1 MYKFDR
7 EAYDRRMEWY
17 RDARFGM
24 FIHWGLYAIPARGEW
39 VRSTEQIPKEDYMKY
54 FEEFNPVDFEPRK
67 WAKAAKEAGMKYV
80 VLTAKHH
87 DGFCLFDSQYTDFKS
102 TNTKCG
108 RDLVAEYVDAVRA
121 EGLKV
126 GLYFSLL
133 DWFHDDFPHY
143 GDRNHPMRNNPA
155 YKNDDRDFDRYL
167 TYMHNQVREIC
178 TNYGKLDVLWFDF
191 SYDTLRGEAWKATE
205 LINMVRKLQPDVII
219 DFSTAKAV
227 PALLAFS
234 KAKKIPVVLCTT
246 ALSEE
251 TTALMQETSKEV
263 AILKSA
269 NMSVGV
275 NLLLDLVQRA
285 AVILAESGFD
295 IEIVEKHHNQKIDA
309 PSGTAMAL
317 ADAINQA
324 MEERYHYVYD
334 RSQVREKREKTE
346 IGIHAVR
353 GGNIVGEHDVI
364 FAGRDEVIELTHRA
378 TSREVFAVGAVKAA
392 KFLAGKPAGLYTMKE
407 VLQ

>member
-1 MYKFDR
+1 MVNVI
-7 EAYDRRMEWY
+7 
-17 RDARFGM
+17 
-24 FIHWGLYAIPARGEW
+24 IHG
-39 VRSTEQIPKEDYMKY
+39 
-54 FEEFNPVDFEPRK
+54 
-67 WAKAAKEAGMKYV
+67 
-80 VLTAKHH
+80 
-87 DGFCLFDSQYTDFKS
+87 
-102 TNTKCG
+102 CG
-108 RDLVAEYVDAVRA
+108 GKMGHVVAELVKNEPDCQVVAGIDPTTPA
-121 EGLKV
+121 L
-126 GLYFSLL
+126 
-133 DWFHDDFPHY
+133 DFPVF
-143 GDRNHPMRNNPA
+143 PSCEA
-155 YKNDDRDFDRYL
+155 
-167 TYMHNQVREIC
+167 C
-178 TNYGKLDVLWFDF
+178 DVA
-191 SYDTLRGEAWKATE
+191 G
-205 LINMVRKLQPDVII
+205 DVII

-392 KFLAGKPAGLYTMKE
+392 KFLAGKPARSIYYEGSSAISTKNPLRWNLRGFSFLFFFFFILFPFP
-407 VLQ
+407 LQADRYFLLPLQCLPEESSPSG

>member
-1 MYKFDR
+1 MIRAIMNGCHGVMGHVITDIISKD
-7 EAYDRRMEWY
+7 
-17 RDARFGM
+17 DAVEIVAGVDM
-24 FIHWGLYAIPARGEW
+24 NTETYAG
-39 VRSTEQIPKEDYMKY
+39 Y
-54 FEEFNPVDFEPRK
+54 PV
-67 WAKAAKEAGMKYV
+67 
-80 VLTAKHH
+80 
-87 DGFCLFDSQYTDFKS
+87 FKS
-102 TNTKCG
+102 
-108 RDLVAEYVDAVRA
+108 LAEC
-121 EGLKV
+121 
-126 GLYFSLL
+126 
-133 DWFHDDFPHY
+133 P
-143 GDRNHPMRNNPA
+143 
-155 YKNDDRDFDRYL
+155 
-167 TYMHNQVREIC
+167 
-178 TNYGKLDVLWFDF
+178 
-191 SYDTLRGEAWKATE
+191 EA
-205 LINMVRKLQPDVII
+205 DVII

>member
-1 MYKFDR
+1 MAAHCRSVSDEEKTMIRAIMNGCHGVMGHVITDIISK
-7 EAYDRRMEWY
+7 D
-17 RDARFGM
+17 DAIEIVAGVDM
-24 FIHWGLYAIPARGEW
+24 NTETYAG
-39 VRSTEQIPKEDYMKY
+39 Y
-54 FEEFNPVDFEPRK
+54 PV
-67 WAKAAKEAGMKYV
+67 
-80 VLTAKHH
+80 
-87 DGFCLFDSQYTDFKS
+87 FKS
-102 TNTKCG
+102 
-108 RDLVAEYVDAVRA
+108 LAEC
-121 EGLKV
+121 
-126 GLYFSLL
+126 
-133 DWFHDDFPHY
+133 P
-143 GDRNHPMRNNPA
+143 
-155 YKNDDRDFDRYL
+155 
-167 TYMHNQVREIC
+167 
-178 TNYGKLDVLWFDF
+178 
-191 SYDTLRGEAWKATE
+191 EA
-205 LINMVRKLQPDVII
+205 DVII

>member
-1 MYKFDR
+1 MINVI
-7 EAYDRRMEWY
+7 
-17 RDARFGM
+17 
-24 FIHWGLYAIPARGEW
+24 IHG
-39 VRSTEQIPKEDYMKY
+39 
-54 FEEFNPVDFEPRK
+54 
-67 WAKAAKEAGMKYV
+67 
-80 VLTAKHH
+80 
-87 DGFCLFDSQYTDFKS
+87 
-102 TNTKCG
+102 CG
-108 RDLVAEYVDAVRA
+108 GKMGHVVAELVKNESDCQVVAGIDPTTPA
-121 EGLKV
+121 L
-126 GLYFSLL
+126 
-133 DWFHDDFPHY
+133 DFPVF
-143 GDRNHPMRNNPA
+143 PSCEA
-155 YKNDDRDFDRYL
+155 
-167 TYMHNQVREIC
+167 C
-178 TNYGKLDVLWFDF
+178 DVA
-191 SYDTLRGEAWKATE
+191 G
-205 LINMVRKLQPDVII
+205 DVII

-317 ADAINQA
+317 
-324 MEERYHYVYD
+324 ERYHYVYD

>member
-1 MYKFDR
+1 MIRAIMNGCHGVMGHVITDIISKD
-7 EAYDRRMEWY
+7 
-17 RDARFGM
+17 DAIEIVAGVDM
-24 FIHWGLYAIPARGEW
+24 NTETYAGYPI
-39 VRSTEQIPKEDYMKY
+39 
-54 FEEFNPVDFEPRK
+54 
-67 WAKAAKEAGMKYV
+67 
-80 VLTAKHH
+80 
-87 DGFCLFDSQYTDFKS
+87 FKS
-102 TNTKCG
+102 
-108 RDLVAEYVDAVRA
+108 LAEC
-121 EGLKV
+121 
-126 GLYFSLL
+126 
-133 DWFHDDFPHY
+133 P
-143 GDRNHPMRNNPA
+143 
-155 YKNDDRDFDRYL
+155 
-167 TYMHNQVREIC
+167 
-178 TNYGKLDVLWFDF
+178 
-191 SYDTLRGEAWKATE
+191 EA
-205 LINMVRKLQPDVII
+205 DVII

>member
-1 MYKFDR
+1 MVNII
-7 EAYDRRMEWY
+7 
-17 RDARFGM
+17 
-24 FIHWGLYAIPARGEW
+24 IHG
-39 VRSTEQIPKEDYMKY
+39 
-54 FEEFNPVDFEPRK
+54 
-67 WAKAAKEAGMKYV
+67 
-80 VLTAKHH
+80 
-87 DGFCLFDSQYTDFKS
+87 
-102 TNTKCG
+102 CG
-108 RDLVAEYVDAVRA
+108 GKMGRVVAELVKNEADCQVVAGIDPGMP
-121 EGLKV
+121 EL
-126 GLYFSLL
+126 
-133 DWFHDDFPHY
+133 DFPVFPSC
-143 GDRNHPMRNNPA
+143 DA
-155 YKNDDRDFDRYL
+155 
-167 TYMHNQVREIC
+167 C
-178 TNYGKLDVLWFDF
+178 DVM
-191 SYDTLRGEAWKATE
+191 G
-205 LINMVRKLQPDVII
+205 DVII

-234 KAKKIPVVLCTT
+234 KAKNIPVVLCTT
-246 ALSEE
+246 ALSDE
-251 TTALMQETSKEV
+251 TTALMKETSKDV

-285 AVILAESGFD
+285 AAILAESGFD

-324 MEERYHYVYD
+324 MDERYHYVYD

-364 FAGRDEVIELTHRA
+364 FAGRDELNHRA

>member
-1 MYKFDR
+1 MVNVI
-7 EAYDRRMEWY
+7 
-17 RDARFGM
+17 
-24 FIHWGLYAIPARGEW
+24 IHG
-39 VRSTEQIPKEDYMKY
+39 
-54 FEEFNPVDFEPRK
+54 
-67 WAKAAKEAGMKYV
+67 
-80 VLTAKHH
+80 
-87 DGFCLFDSQYTDFKS
+87 
-102 TNTKCG
+102 CG
-108 RDLVAEYVDAVRA
+108 GKMGHVVAELVKNEPDCQVVAGIDPTTPA
-121 EGLKV
+121 L
-126 GLYFSLL
+126 
-133 DWFHDDFPHY
+133 DFPVF
-143 GDRNHPMRNNPA
+143 PSCEA
-155 YKNDDRDFDRYL
+155 
-167 TYMHNQVREIC
+167 C
-178 TNYGKLDVLWFDF
+178 DVA
-191 SYDTLRGEAWKATE
+191 G
-205 LINMVRKLQPDVII
+205 DVII

-334 RSQVREKREKTE
+334 RSQVHEKREKTE

-353 GGNIVGEHDVI
+353 GGNIVGEHD
-364 FAGRDEVIELTHRA
+364 VIELTHRA

>member
-1 MYKFDR
+1 
-7 EAYDRRMEWY
+7 
-17 RDARFGM
+17 
-24 FIHWGLYAIPARGEW
+24 
-39 VRSTEQIPKEDYMKY
+39 
-54 FEEFNPVDFEPRK
+54 
-67 WAKAAKEAGMKYV
+67 
-80 VLTAKHH
+80 
-87 DGFCLFDSQYTDFKS
+87 
-102 TNTKCG
+102 
-108 RDLVAEYVDAVRA
+108 
-121 EGLKV
+121 
-126 GLYFSLL
+126 
-133 DWFHDDFPHY
+133 
-143 GDRNHPMRNNPA
+143 
-155 YKNDDRDFDRYL
+155 
-167 TYMHNQVREIC
+167 
-178 TNYGKLDVLWFDF
+178 
-191 SYDTLRGEAWKATE
+191 
-205 LINMVRKLQPDVII
+205 
-219 DFSTAKAV
+219 
-227 PALLAFS
+227 
-234 KAKKIPVVLCTT
+234 
-246 ALSEE
+246 
-251 TTALMQETSKEV
+251 MQETSKEV

-392 KFLAGKPAGLYTMKE
+392 KFLGRQACRSIYYEGSSAISTKNPLRWNLRGFSFLFFFFFILFPFP
-407 VLQ
+407 LQADRYFLLPLQCLPEESSPSG

>member
-1 MYKFDR
+1 MVNVI
-7 EAYDRRMEWY
+7 
-17 RDARFGM
+17 
-24 FIHWGLYAIPARGEW
+24 IHG
-39 VRSTEQIPKEDYMKY
+39 
-54 FEEFNPVDFEPRK
+54 
-67 WAKAAKEAGMKYV
+67 
-80 VLTAKHH
+80 
-87 DGFCLFDSQYTDFKS
+87 
-102 TNTKCG
+102 CG
-108 RDLVAEYVDAVRA
+108 GKMGHVVAELVKNEPDCQVVAGIDPTTPA
-121 EGLKV
+121 L
-126 GLYFSLL
+126 
-133 DWFHDDFPHY
+133 DFPVF
-143 GDRNHPMRNNPA
+143 PSCEA
-155 YKNDDRDFDRYL
+155 
-167 TYMHNQVREIC
+167 C
-178 TNYGKLDVLWFDF
+178 DVA
-191 SYDTLRGEAWKATE
+191 G
-205 LINMVRKLQPDVII
+205 DVII

-324 MEERYHYVYD
+324 MDERYHYVYD

-392 KFLAGKPAGLYTMKE
+392 KFLAGKPAGLYTRNLRGFSFLFFFLFRYKLIDIFCFLCNACRKNRPRQNDIHKIGALSNNLMQIRF
-407 VLQ
+407 L